1 MVTVGG
7 KNERGEE
14 GLWLTAGWLNWVTF
28 KKKKRPLKHV
38 ALSSRHTF
46 KDLCKRDWWR
56 ALLRQKHNT
65 TALQRSTEVWS
76 SLSSS
81 NHSYD
86 KISVRGC
93 KFNLNLKN
101 ADLWTGKLKWMKT
114 FFTQMCIT
122 LKTIMRKQWG
132 SAMSPARDSSHPSAN
147 LQRKRKNDDAWWN
160 LA

>member
-7 KNERGEE
+7 EEWKGWGRTLAHSWLTKLSHLQKKKAIKARCSFKSSHIQGPVQE
-14 GLWLTAGWLNWVTF
+14 GLV
-28 KKKKRPLKHV
+28 K
-38 ALSSRHTF
+38 SSTPTET
-46 KDLCKRDWWR
+46 L
-56 ALLRQKHNT
+56 NT

-76 SLSSS
+76 SSS